1 MSKVSSRE
9 LLTPSVELT
18 LLAETR
24 YRTQPSLYV
33 DLAAK
38 IHDIIGDD
46 ENSTVSKF
54 SVFVPRFVTK
64 TCRQAFE

>member
-9 LLTPSVELT
+9 LLTPSVELS

-24 YRTQPSLYV
+24 YRAQPSLYV

-46 ENSTVSKF
+46 ENSTVSF
-54 SVFVPRFVTK
+54 QRIFTF
-64 TCRQAFE
+64 